1 MKVKKYR
8 LIAISIFTMLFFVWI
23 VIICFFDFPIKTN
36 NIEAMAVLI
45 LSLSM
50 TYIVRNRK
58 DLMISMLCIAY
69 TNYSIV
75 VGCYFDTKIRPSWLY
90 NQFQDDRIYGICI
103 TSLLIFELTL
113 FFGWYLFECDRNTIT
128 SNIDSFPKNN
138 LIMLWCALVYCVI
151 FLTQV
156 RFYENERASSNPLNE
171 YKTIF
176 LIVGSL
182 YSENTNRNRII
193 WTVLV
198 GASSVATFLGGNR
211 VNTLCNLF
219 VLAVLWYEKQIT
231 FKRVVCISIP
241 AIFIMLMIGEM
252 RNNFILSIEAI
263 KSVWESVKQDKLVAD
278 SFTFAYGPTIAAT
291 ELGFGLPI
299 GEKIELLAKNIIYIF
314 CGGTYGK
321 YNLADYTR
329 SYYLHY
335 YGFIGPDYFNIWF
348 GVFGGFISGIS
359 VLLFLFFTG
368 NKNNNSTNK
377 IREIIALTSMAT
389 TLRWYNYNFMQL
401 YRTALIVLI
410 VWYVARIA
418 DSLSKRKRHYAL

>member
-36 NIEAMAVLI
+36 NIEAMVVLI

-113 FFGWYLFECDRNTIT
+113 LFGWYLFECDRNTIT

-138 LIMLWCALVYCVI
+138 LIMLGCALVYCVI

-193 WTVLV
+193 WTALV

-211 VNTLCNLF
+211 VNTLCNIF

-263 KSVWESVKQDKLVAD
+263 KSVWENVKQNKLVAD

-299 GEKIELLAKNIIYIF
+299 GEKLELLAQKLINIFYKTKTGSIAASGFLFVLIPSRYLAKAD
-314 CGGTYGK
+314 CRAKPGG
-321 YNLADYTR
+321 A
-329 SYYLHY
+329 
-335 YGFIGPDYFNIWF
+335 YFLSV
-348 GVFGGFISGIS
+348 GDTVFSPPTTDARLTIQFISLPTFHLEVRRIL
-359 VLLFLFFTG
+359 VFLI
-368 NKNNNSTNK
+368 KLPPS
-377 IREIIALTSMAT
+377 
-389 TLRWYNYNFMQL
+389 
-401 YRTALIVLI
+401 
-410 VWYVARIA
+410 
-418 DSLSKRKRHYAL
+418 